1 MDSNMSPDE
10 LVTAMKVAC
19 ARAHQ
24 LQTLCELAGLDPDQ
38 TRELEEP
45 RRVVDLQYLGR
56 DPGCVPELELEEPY
70 FWNKEDPLCP
80 RF

>member
-24 LQTLCELAGLDPDQ
+24 LQTLCELAGLDPDSEIPPGS
-38 TRELEEP
+38 REAAEELELRE
-45 RRVVDLQYLGR
+45 YSTGH
-56 DPGCVPELELEEPY
+56 ELEEPY